1 MESEEIKI
9 TEDDVIEL
17 MDNFTKVPSFILKGL
32 VSGKVNVVKSFQNQI
47 ESDKDKLSAQDMSKI
62 RVVLE
67 TPVPELQNILHRAY
81 LETNKKQL
89 KILAD
94 PGAEPFIEKN
104 LRELE
109 VLLFKNEG

>member
-1 MESEEIKI
+1 MDKEEVKI

-17 MDNFTKVPSFILKGL
+17 MDSFTKVPSFILKGL
-32 VSGKVNVVKSFQNQI
+32 VSGNVNVVKSFQSQI
-47 ESDKDKLSAQDMSKI
+47 ESDKNKLSVHEISKI

-67 TPVPELQNILHRAY
+67 TPIPELQNILHRAY
-81 LETNKKQL
+81 LKTNKKQL

-94 PGAEPFIEKN
+94 PYAEPFIEKN

-109 VLLFKNEG
+109 ILLFK